1 MRAPRWLVLSVA
13 VGIAAAAVVA
23 IASWNR
29 PAVRDRSVSAPA
41 HEEIDE
47 ASRRL
52 LEQALRAGDPP
63 TGRRE

>member
-1 MRAPRWLVLSVA
+1 MRAPRWLVVSVA
-13 VGIAAAAVVA
+13 IGIAAGAVVA

-29 PAVRDRSVSAPA
+29 PAVRDRSVSAPP
-41 HEEIDE
+41 HQEIDE

-63 TGRRE
+63 TEHRE